1 VQDSFDRADVAV
13 SAVVDVTERLQ
24 RSPATLSYKI
34 LRHCTVTVPGRRSP
48 SEVEIDAPFSLKA
61 LTGLFAAL
69 GGNCPELP
77 KAQGYGD
84 HGFVCA
90 DAGSFYGIVGT
101 KLVHV
106 GAFFSVPDVEHVA
119 KNIIESMR

>member
-1 VQDSFDRADVAV
+1 VKESFDRADVAV
-13 SAVVDVTERLQ
+13 SSVVDVTEKVQ
-24 RSPATLSYKI
+24 RPPGELPYKI
-34 LRHCTVTVPGRRSP
+34 LRHCTVTVPGRRGP
-48 SEVEIDAPFSLKA
+48 SEVEINAPFSVEQLKS
-61 LTGLFAAL
+61 LFAAV

-84 HGFVCA
+84 HGFLCA

-101 KLVHV
+101 KTVHV

-119 KNIIESMR
+119 KNIIASMR